1 MTDGPAAGRTERG
14 LPVAAR
20 GFIVAVAAGGAAV
33 LALHLPAVAR
43 WGPTEAASWSLLVLA
58 MVVTEQFPVSMR
70 HQEEGET
77 FALTDAIWVAA
88 LIIVPT
94 DVLLLA
100 AAGGALLGQVV
111 QHVPPQKIAFNLG
124 QYLIGLGLAVA
135 IYGIA
140 GGGPPADPRSW
151 LAAIG
156 AMSVFFLVNEGSVA
170 VIISLVT
177 GKRLRDV
184 LLPSLLISVLHWAGN
199 MATGVLAAL
208 LWATAP
214 VALVLLLAPLALSY
228 LAYRGWL
235 RSMRERDQMQE
246 MGRTADEITE
256 QKDLTRRLPETSG
269 KDAVGELAN
278 NLNAMLDRLER
289 AFVRERRFLSEASH
303 ELRTPITVCR
313 ANLEILPT
321 DATAQEVRATA
332 VLVIDELE
340 RMARIVEDMTTLA
353 RMEHPTFLQPEPV
366 DLVRVLGEVAVKAR
380 PFLGDRLQ
388 VGHLPRRAMVLAD
401 RQRVTQALLN
411 LLQNAQ
417 VHTRDDG
424 AVWIELRDGE
434 GHWRVEVS
442 DTGGGLPRG
451 QEQDLFEPFRRGTS
465 RRPGSGLGLAIVRAV
480 AEAHGGAAGVDNRPT
495 EGATFWLTIPR
506 PPAETLLLT
515 A

>member
-1 MTDGPAAGRTERG
+1 MTDGVPAASTERG

-20 GFIVAVAAGGAAV
+20 GFIVAVAGGGAVV
-33 LALHLPAVAR
+33 LALHLPGVTR
-43 WGPTEAASWSLLVLA
+43 WGPMEAASWSLLVLT

-70 HQEEGET
+70 HQEESET

-88 LIIVPT
+88 LIIVPA

-111 QHVPPQKIAFNLG
+111 QDVPPQKIAFNLG
-124 QYLIGLGLAVA
+124 QYLIGLSLAVA

-269 KDAVGELAN
+269 NDAVGELAN

-313 ANLEILPT
+313 ANLEILPP
-321 DATAQEVRATA
+321 DAGAQEVRATA

-366 DLVRVLGEVAVKAR
+366 DLVRVLSEVAVKAR

-424 AVWIELRDGE
+424 TVWIELRDGE
-434 GHWRVEVS
+434 GHAERQVRAPLR
-442 DTGGGLPRG
+442 GGRSGHGRG
-451 QEQDLFEPFRRGTS
+451 QGPPRLRSVPRAGRSQIGREDQAGLRLARMVRG
-465 RRPGSGLGLAIVRAV
+465 R
-480 AEAHGGAAGVDNRPT
+480 
-495 EGATFWLTIPR
+495 
-506 PPAETLLLT
+506 
-515 A
+515 